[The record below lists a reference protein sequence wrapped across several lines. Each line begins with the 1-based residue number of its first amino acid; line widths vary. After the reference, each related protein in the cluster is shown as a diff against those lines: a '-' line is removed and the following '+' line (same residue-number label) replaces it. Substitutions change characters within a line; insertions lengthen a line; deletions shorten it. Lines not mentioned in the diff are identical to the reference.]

1 MTPVIWGG
9 LSSLSYGTADFV
21 AAKTGR
27 GIGASNALFFVLPV
41 GILGILV
48 AWPFVNPVVVWETG
62 MLWLVLLHG
71 IGLAGKLQT
80 LYVALA
86 RGPVSMVAPIVAAH
100 PVFVLMLFAALG
112 IMPSTLQ
119 WIGCAV
125 TIVGA
130 ILVAISSSSFEV
142 TARYSHK
149 GLQITI
155 GLSLVCALFY
165 TLEVVSG
172 QIAVATYGELP
183 TALAGRTLAWIV
195 LGGALLA
202 MRGRPHAPRRWW
214 PLLAIQGMLDGAGT
228 LFLFAGSH
236 GADAPITAVIAGTFG
251 AVTAILA
258 WAFLKER
265 IGPIQWGGIA
275 LIFVGVTMLSWP
287 G

>member
-1 MTPVIWGG
+1 MTPVVWGG
-9 LSSLSYGTADFV
+9 LSSLSYGTADFI

-27 GIGASNALFFVLPV
+27 GIGASNALFFVLPI
-41 GILGILV
+41 GILGILATCLIV
-48 AWPFVNPVVVWETG
+48 QPAIVWQTG
-62 MLWLVLLHG
+62 LLWLVLLHG
-71 IGLAGKLQT
+71 IGLAGKLQS

-100 PVFVLMLFAALG
+100 PVFVLMVFAGLG
-112 IMPSTLQ
+112 IMPAPLQ
-119 WIGCAV
+119 WAGSAV

-130 ILVAISSSSFEV
+130 IMVAISSDRAETTPAAHHGLRV
-142 TARYSHK
+142 TIA
-149 GLQITI
+149 
-155 GLSLVCALFY
+155 LSLVCALFY

-183 TALAGRTLAWIV
+183 TALAGRTLAWI
-195 LGGALLA
+195 LLA
-202 MRGRPHAPRRWW
+202 GLLFATKGRPQAPRRWW
-214 PLLAIQGMLDGAGT
+214 PLLIVQGLLDGAGT
-228 LFLFAGSH
+228 VFLFAGSH

-251 AVTAILA
+251 AVTAVLA

-265 IGPIQWGGIA
+265 IGRIQWAGIA